1 MAALAQQFKQGTI
14 LTPAEYEAQKTRQ
27 QHAEDFIYTMNHA
40 VTCLSLTDFLIA
52 PFFASM
58 FGWNI
63 CGHDHGDKGDAHA
76 SPSGSGGGG
85 HVHTD
90 SCGHMPLKLSAPAA
104 SASPAASEAGAKPMP
119 LRPIAGNAAQGIAT
133 LRALGHTV
141 RPEDLPPSPETFIGP
156 PKPPQV
162 EPPKPSI
169 AYYSIVGPEAVAEKK
184 TFLASIKERL
194 HGTKEWFIGEFLGD
208 VGAVPATLLLQ
219 RYAPSVMTGI
229 QHITE
234 PVVGGLLRSRTR
246 AAAEKWADH
255 HGLARDAQEVV
266 DRAEQLYTYEMRHM
280 PQMVVWTVASSVIN
294 YGVMR
299 YRNPELEFASFA
311 KGKVAG
317 AAITAGLVFGTR
329 TLAPGAAHQWD
340 ETMGRKFVVPVT
352 KKIGKV
358 FGVEER
364 DVDRF
369 HARETESDAPK
380 RWAER
385 VQGSETAAVPSLH

>member
-1 MAALAQQFKQGTI
+1 
-14 LTPAEYEAQKTRQ
+14 
-27 QHAEDFIYTMNHA
+27 
-40 VTCLSLTDFLIA
+40 
-52 PFFASM
+52 
-58 FGWNI
+58 
-63 CGHDHGDKGDAHA
+63 
-76 SPSGSGGGG
+76 
-85 HVHTD
+85 
-90 SCGHMPLKLSAPAA
+90 
-104 SASPAASEAGAKPMP
+104 MP

-246 AAAEKWADH
+246 AAASRATRRKWWIVPNSSTPTKCATCRKWWCGQWH
-255 HGLARDAQEVV
+255 R
-266 DRAEQLYTYEMRHM
+266 
-280 PQMVVWTVASSVIN
+280 ASS
-294 YGVMR
+294 
-299 YRNPELEFASFA
+299 
-311 KGKVAG
+311 
-317 AAITAGLVFGTR
+317 ITA
-329 TLAPGAAHQWD
+329 
-340 ETMGRKFVVPVT
+340 
-352 KKIGKV
+352 
-358 FGVEER
+358 
-364 DVDRF
+364 
-369 HARETESDAPK
+369 
-380 RWAER
+380 
-385 VQGSETAAVPSLH
+385 